1 MKVVFEL
8 TFALVPLCLS
18 ALVPL
23 CISAPAQTSPDRP
36 LNGPTHI
43 PSSDTNRILWGDETS
58 GRVHDS
64 RFAGSQKIMWQ
75 IWGMGPGEVF
85 RHSDKFTTQFKVDGI
100 YYVLSGT
107 LVLNNPETGE
117 VHYVKPGELA
127 FLTRNSWNHGFN
139 YGLDPLRVLEFLPR
153 LPPVTGQS
161 QYLGEGKLSQAKY
174 VQDQWIGR
182 WPAALDEARRS
193 DALKVVRES
202 DILWRLEGEK
212 RQVLVGIMASTDL
225 ITFGK
230 IVLQPKQETDVR
242 IHGGD
247 TGLYLQEG
255 ELHVRLPGQ
264 TLDSRGQTRWFDVKA
279 GDGVYLPEGTPYQ
292 YYNPSDRMTT
302 VIFGVSPT
310 YLPKSGK
317 EVRK

>member
-1 MKVVFEL
+1 MRVVL
-8 TFALVPLCLS
+8 TLAFVLVALPIFTL
-18 ALVPL
+18 
-23 CISAPAQTSPDRP
+23 AQTSPVRP

-75 IWGMGPGEVF
+75 IWGRGPGEVF
-85 RHSDKFTTQFKVDGI
+85 RHSDRFTTQFKVDGI

-107 LVLNNPETGE
+107 AVLNNPETGE
-117 VHYVKPGELA
+117 VCYVKPGELA

-139 YGLDPLRVLEFLPR
+139 YGLEPLRVLEYLPR

-161 QYLGEGKLSQAKY
+161 QYLGEGKLSQPKY

-182 WPAALDEARRS
+182 WPAGLDEARRS
-193 DALKVVRES
+193 AAIKVVREP

-230 IVLQPKQETDVR
+230 IVLQPKQETEVR

-247 TGLYLQEG
+247 LGLYLQEG

-279 GDGVYLPEGTPYQ
+279 GDGVYLPEGTPHQ

-302 VIFGVSPT
+302 LIFGVAPT

-317 EVRK
+317 EAGK